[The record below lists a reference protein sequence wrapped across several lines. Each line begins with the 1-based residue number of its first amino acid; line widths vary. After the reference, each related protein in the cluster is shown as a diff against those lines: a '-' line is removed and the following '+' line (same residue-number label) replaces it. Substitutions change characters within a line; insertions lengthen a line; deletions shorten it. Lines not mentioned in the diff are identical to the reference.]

1 MLLNERLESNG
12 SDDIHG
18 PQTLISG
25 SIALNALTSQCPN
38 FSLDEDDNDIADL
51 ISTFGLSPE
60 VGRKQQQNRSN
71 LGANR
76 MSKKADS
83 GGGNTSDESISGGG
97 ATLKDKL
104 PKGPITYDID

>member
-1 MLLNERLESNG
+1 MMLIINVTKLVCL
-12 SDDIHG
+12 
-18 PQTLISG
+18 P
-25 SIALNALTSQCPN
+25 

-60 VGRKQQQNRSN
+60 VGRKQQQSRSN

-76 MSKKADS
+76 MSKKAD
-83 GGGNTSDESISGGG
+83 GNTSDESISGG

-104 PKGPITYDID
+104 PKGQFTCDIFQI